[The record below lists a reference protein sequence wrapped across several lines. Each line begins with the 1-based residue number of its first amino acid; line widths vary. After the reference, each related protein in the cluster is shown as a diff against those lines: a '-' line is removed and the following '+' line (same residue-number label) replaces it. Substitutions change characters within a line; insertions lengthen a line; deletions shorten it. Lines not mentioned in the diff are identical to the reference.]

1 VPALCPPQ
9 TEPGMQHLHLYCT
22 LQFHGWSP
30 MAPYS
35 PDAQIGPA
43 MQLPALHGCVGMSKG
58 LQLLNG
64 ELYKGVGQ
72 ASNPPDL

>member
-1 VPALCPPQ
+1 
-9 TEPGMQHLHLYCT
+9 
-22 LQFHGWSP
+22 

-35 PDAQIGPA
+35 PDAQSGPA